1 MRQRIGVFSRGIQR
15 IPTLESLLDAEI
27 IPHSWRGFSQPLD
40 AIAGWGAKPNTAR
53 ARDYAARHGL
63 PYLALE
69 DGFIRSHGTGD
80 RFPPLALVVDD
91 EGIYYDSTRP
101 SALETLLT
109 SNTDVLADGIGEQAA
124 RAQALLLQHRL
135 SKYNQAQA
143 DFAPDTQT
151 GTNPGT
157 HSGIKPDTK
166 PGTQADPQAPRI
178 LIVDQTFGDMSVQ
191 LGGATA
197 DSFAAMVA
205 AARAEHPH
213 ATLYIKTHPEVRS
226 GRKRGYLS
234 QLQDDAHTRL
244 LREPYNPHAL
254 IAAMDQVYVVSSTLG
269 FEALLA
275 GKPVTVFGQPW
286 YAGWG
291 ATDDRQPAFPR
302 RTRQRT
308 VLELFAAA
316 YLHYSR
322 YLNPFSHQR
331 GSLFDV
337 IDWLLL
343 QREGVARLPKRVIA
357 VGMRRWKAA
366 HLKPILAMAPEAV
379 CFVRD
384 PRALAKQAF
393 QPGDGLVHWG
403 RDAPAGLNEGSSP
416 ADLTDATERQPVPVY
431 RIEDGFYRSVGLGSD
446 LIRPRSLVLD
456 RQGLY
461 FDPRGTS
468 DLETLL
474 NTTRF
479 TAADCQ
485 RAARI
490 RQSIVNQGLTKY
502 NLEQPEKLSWPA
514 GGRPIILVPGQVED
528 DASIRYGCDQVR
540 TNLDLL
546 KSARAAQPEAFIV
559 YKPHPDV
566 LSGNRRGRLVI
577 KAARQYA
584 DQVEPQASPVACLA
598 AADAVHTL
606 TSLTGF
612 EALLRDKP
620 VTVYGRPFYAGWGLT
635 EDRLP
640 IPRRTRRLTRDELIA
655 GVLLHYAF
663 YWDWTLQG
671 FTTCEAVLDQL
682 VAERDQRHA
691 AGRLQELGIGWWRR
705 QGRKLRVLWQ
715 TARTEL

>member
-1 MRQRIGVFSRGIQR
+1 MPQRIGIFSRGIQR

-27 IPHSWRGFSQPLD
+27 IPHTWRGFRQPLD

-53 ARDYAARHGL
+53 ARDYAARHRL

-101 SALETLLT
+101 SALETLLA
-109 SNTDVLADGIGEQAA
+109 SNTDVLADDIGEQAA

-135 SKYNQAQA
+135 SKYNQAQT
-143 DFAPDTQT
+143 DFAPET
-151 GTNPGT
+151 
-157 HSGIKPDTK
+157 
-166 PGTQADPQAPRI
+166 AAPRI

-234 QLQDDAHTRL
+234 QLQEDARTRL

-302 RTRQRT
+302 RSRQRS

-331 GSLFDV
+331 GSLFEV

-403 RDAPAGLNEGSSP
+403 RDAPAGLNERSSLASP
-416 ADLTDATERQPVPVY
+416 ANAANAACLTDPANLIDSIDSASPAERTDATEPQPVPVY
-431 RIEDGFYRSVGLGSD
+431 QGNRINILADTV
-446 LIRPRSLVLD
+446 
-456 RQGLY
+456 RQGIPL
-461 FDPRGTS
+461 PR
-468 DLETLL
+468 
-474 NTTRF
+474 
-479 TAADCQ
+479 
-485 RAARI
+485 
-490 RQSIVNQGLTKY
+490 
-502 NLEQPEKLSWPA
+502 
-514 GGRPIILVPGQVED
+514 
-528 DASIRYGCDQVR
+528 
-540 TNLDLL
+540 
-546 KSARAAQPEAFIV
+546 
-559 YKPHPDV
+559 
-566 LSGNRRGRLVI
+566 
-577 KAARQYA
+577 
-584 DQVEPQASPVACLA
+584 
-598 AADAVHTL
+598 
-606 TSLTGF
+606 
-612 EALLRDKP
+612 
-620 VTVYGRPFYAGWGLT
+620 
-635 EDRLP
+635 
-640 IPRRTRRLTRDELIA
+640 
-655 GVLLHYAF
+655 
-663 YWDWTLQG
+663 
-671 FTTCEAVLDQL
+671 
-682 VAERDQRHA
+682 
-691 AGRLQELGIGWWRR
+691 
-705 QGRKLRVLWQ
+705 
-715 TARTEL
+715 

>member
-1 MRQRIGVFSRGIQR
+1 MRQRIGVFSRGILR
-15 IPTLESLLDAEI
+15 LPALEALLDAEI
-27 IPHSWRGFSQPLD
+27 IPHRWLGFRQPVD

-53 ARDYAARHGL
+53 ARDYAAHHGL

-101 SALETLLT
+101 SALETLLA

-135 SKYNQAQA
+135 SKYNQAQT

-226 GRKRGYLS
+226 GRKHGYLS
-234 QLQDDAHTRL
+234 QLQDDARTRL
-244 LREPYNPHAL
+244 LREPYNPQAL

-291 ATDDRQPAFPR
+291 ATDDRQPTFPR

-331 GSLFDV
+331 GSLFEV

-366 HLKPILAMAPEAV
+366 HLEPILAMAPEGV

-403 RDAPAGLNEGSSP
+403 RDAPAGLNEL
-416 ADLTDATERQPVPVY
+416 AERQSLPVC

-461 FDPRGTS
+461 FDPRGPS

-474 NTTRF
+474 NTAEFSATDRE
-479 TAADCQ
+479 Q
-485 RAARI
+485 ARDVR
-490 RQSIVNQGLTKY
+490 RQIVAQGLTKY
-502 NLEQPEKLSWPA
+502 NLDTYEPCHWPN
-514 GGRPIILVPGQVED
+514 GDRPVILVPGQVED
-528 DASIRYGCDQVR
+528 DASIRYGCEAIR
-540 TNLDLL
+540 TNLQLL
-546 KSARAAQPEAFIV
+546 KTVRAEHPEAFIV
-559 YKPHPDV
+559 YRPHPDV
-566 LSGNRRGRLVI
+566 LSGNRLGRLALS
-577 KAARQYA
+577 AARDHA
-584 DQVEPQASPVACLA
+584 DWVQSHGSPIACLD
-598 AADAVHTL
+598 AADAVHTM

-612 EALLRDKP
+612 EALLRGKA
-620 VTVYGRPFYAGWGLT
+620 VTLYGRPFYAGWGLT
-635 EDRLP
+635 DDRLP
-640 IPRRTRRLTRDELIA
+640 IPRRLRRLTLDELVA
-655 GVLLHYAF
+655 GVLLRYPL
-663 YWDWTLQG
+663 YWDWALGG
-671 FTTCEAVLDQL
+671 FTTCAAVVGQL
-682 VAERDQRHA
+682 VAERDQRA
-691 AGRLQELGIGWWRR
+691 ATGELRQLGVGWWRR
-705 QGRKLRVLWQ
+705 QGRKLLVLVQ
-715 TARTEL
+715 TAP